1 MVILDA
7 EDVITWKG
15 SNGKTAYEK
24 KTSASPLL
32 LT

>member
-24 KTSASPLL
+24 KNLQVRFY
-32 LT
+32 